1 MSLRA
6 RLRLAPR
13 APIFAAM
20 RPSTEPRPLPPHLP
34 SSPTRLLLVGSV
46 LAGAAV
52 PCGCADEPPA
62 LEAAGLAYTR
72 SELLGLPEQR
82 KILLGE
88 LAGLGRA
95 VATGRAGALADPL
108 VERARLEYLARVH
121 RADVALDSA
130 GVEDDVLEA
139 RYRTDPDLELTV
151 RHLLVLSERYETDAT
166 RAAARA
172 KAERALERIRAGE
185 PFPNVAAEVSEEP
198 GAEGREGLLE
208 PGREGSWVPEFW
220 AAASALDPGEISDV
234 VETQYGFHVLRLEA
248 LDTVPFDEVRS
259 RVALDVAALMGA
271 STDPYAED
279 PGRPVEVEPGIAD
292 LLEDPSADPSRAV
305 ARWDGGTL
313 DVGELRR
320 HLATL
325 PADAWRTTRDDPD
338 ALREEVR
345 RTARLRASAGAA
357 EAAGASTPPSV
368 EAGVRRSWDDALARW
383 TYVFGFEEGM
393 SDDALRA
400 AALDALGAT
409 GQGPGAARDEVHRR
423 GPLVRLSYPVRLAET
438 DGDARP

>member
-1 MSLRA
+1 
-6 RLRLAPR
+6 
-13 APIFAAM
+13 M
-20 RPSTEPRPLPPHLP
+20 RPTTQSWPPRPRLPG
-34 SSPTRLLLVGSV
+34 SPARALLIPTV
-46 LAGAAV
+46 LAGAAALSG
-52 PCGCADEPPA
+52 CGDEPPA

-72 SELLGLPEQR
+72 SELLGLSEQR

-95 VATGRAGALADPL
+95 VATGGAEALADPL
-108 VERARLEYLARVH
+108 VERAQLEYLARVR

-166 RAAARA
+166 RAAART

-185 PFPNVAAEVSEEP
+185 PFPDVAAEVSEEP

-220 AAASALDPGEISDV
+220 AAATALDPGEISDV

-248 LDTVPFDEVRS
+248 RDTVPFDEVRS
-259 RVALDVAALMGA
+259 RVALDVAELLGA
-271 STDPYAED
+271 NLDPYAED
-279 PGRPVEVEPGIAD
+279 RGPPIEVEAGLAD
-292 LLEDPSADPSRAV
+292 LLADASTDASRAV
-305 ARWDGGTL
+305 ARWDDGSMT
-313 DVGELRR
+313 VGELRR

-325 PADAWRTTRDDPD
+325 PDEAWRTTRDDPD
-338 ALREEVR
+338 ALRDEAR
-345 RTARLRASAGAA
+345 RAARLRRSARAA
-357 EAAGASTPPSV
+357 GDAGASTPPSV

-383 TYVFGFEEGM
+383 TYVFGFDEGM
-393 SDDALRA
+393 SHDALRV
-400 AALDALGAT
+400 AALRALGAT

-423 GPLVRLSYPVRLAET
+423 GPLVRLRYPVRMTET
-438 DGDARP
+438 DGDGRP